1 MYPVQILKTLKAEL
15 LGGNT
20 MLQLSIALQI
30 IFIIAIIAFIIGLIW
45 LIINWIRK
53 KSRKAPMIFSVVSLI
68 VLVVSLA
75 GGVAVSNEI
84 NKTLSSANTSTKA
97 KSAKNTDNDESS
109 TDDADYY
116 DDESSSETDNK
127 NQIEL
132 DDDKIDIKDSK
143 EYSTTYSDSS
153 WAGTTVKIDK
163 VTVYKTDGEY
173 SDGDDGKFNGIAKVH
188 FDIKA
193 GRDISM
199 YASQAT
205 LNTNDGQQVDADTY
219 DSDDFDGDLNSGAH
233 TDGDVYFLLPKLDS
247 VSSLKTLRL
256 KFTSDYDTDD
266 YDDDN
271 SDHSYDV
278 TVNLQ

>member
-1 MYPVQILKTLKAEL
+1 MTLKAEL

-84 NKTLSSANTSTKA
+84 NKTLSSVNTSTKA
-97 KSAKNTDNDESS
+97 KSAKNTDNGESS

>member
-1 MYPVQILKTLKAEL
+1 MTLKADFF
-15 LGGNT
+15 GGNT

-30 IFIIAIIAFIIGLIW
+30 IFLIAIIAFIIGLIW
-45 LIINWIRK
+45 LFINWLRK
-53 KSRKAPMIFSVVSLI
+53 KSRKAPTVFSLVSLI

-84 NKTLSSANTSTKA
+84 NKTLSSVNTSTKA
-97 KSAKNTDNDESS
+97 KSAKNTDSDESS
-109 TDDADYY
+109 TDDDYS
-116 DDESSSETDNK
+116 DESSSKTDNK
-127 NQIEL
+127 NEIEL
-132 DDDKIDIKDSK
+132 NDDKMDIKDSK

-271 SDHSYDV
+271 SNHSYDV

>member
-1 MYPVQILKTLKAEL
+1 MTLKAEL

-84 NKTLSSANTSTKA
+84 NKTLSSVNTSTKA

-173 SDGDDGKFNGIAKVH
+173 SDGDDGKFNGIVKVH

>member
-1 MYPVQILKTLKAEL
+1 MYLVQTLKTLKAEIF
-15 LGGNT
+15 GGNT

-30 IFIIAIIAFIIGLIW
+30 IFLIAIIAFIIGLIW
-45 LIINWIRK
+45 LFINWLRK

-84 NKTLSSANTSTKA
+84 NKTLSSVNTSTKA
-97 KSAKNTDNDESS
+97 KSAKNTDSDESS
-109 TDDADYY
+109 TDDDYS
-116 DDESSSETDNK
+116 DESSSKTDNK
-127 NQIEL
+127 NEIEL
-132 DDDKIDIKDSK
+132 NDDKIDIKDSK

-173 SDGDDGKFNGIAKVH
+173 SDGDDGKFSGIAKVH

-199 YASQAT
+199 YATQAT
-205 LNTNDGQQVDADTY
+205 LNTNDGQQVDADLT

-233 TDGDVYFLLPKLDS
+233 SDGNVYFLLPKLDS

-271 SDHSYDV
+271 SNHSYDV

>member
-1 MYPVQILKTLKAEL
+1 MYLVQTLKTLKAEIF
-15 LGGNT
+15 GGNT

-30 IFIIAIIAFIIGLIW
+30 IFLIAIIAFIIGLIW
-45 LIINWIRK
+45 LFINWLRK
-53 KSRKAPMIFSVVSLI
+53 KSRKAPTVFSLVSLI
-68 VLVVSLA
+68 VLIASLA
-75 GGVAVSNEI
+75 GGVAVSNKI
-84 NKTLSSANTSTKA
+84 NKTLSNTSTSTKA
-97 KSAKNTDNDESS
+97 KSAKNTDSDESS
-109 TDDADYY
+109 TDDDYS
-116 DDESSSETDNK
+116 DESSSKTDNK
-127 NQIEL
+127 NEIEL
-132 DDDKIDIKDSK
+132 NDDKIDIKDSK

-173 SDGDDGKFNGIAKVH
+173 SDGDDGKFSGIAKVH

-199 YASQAT
+199 YATQAT
-205 LNTNDGQQVDADTY
+205 LNTNDGQQVDADLT

-233 TDGDVYFLLPKLDS
+233 SDGNVYFLLPKLDS

-271 SDHSYDV
+271 SNHSYDV

>member
-1 MYPVQILKTLKAEL
+1 MHLVQTLKTLKAEIF
-15 LGGNT
+15 GGNT

-30 IFIIAIIAFIIGLIW
+30 IFLIAIIAFIIGLIW
-45 LIINWIRK
+45 LFINWLRK
-53 KSRKAPMIFSVVSLI
+53 KSRKAPTIFSVVSLI

-84 NKTLSSANTSTKA
+84 NKTLSSVNTSTKA
-97 KSAKNTDNDESS
+97 KSAKNTDSDESS
-109 TDDADYY
+109 TDDDYS
-116 DDESSSETDNK
+116 DESSSKTDNK
-127 NQIEL
+127 NEIEL
-132 DDDKIDIKDSK
+132 NDDKIDIKDSK

-173 SDGDDGKFNGIAKVH
+173 SDGDDGKFSGIAKVH

-199 YASQAT
+199 YATQAT
-205 LNTNDGQQVDADTY
+205 LNTNDGQQVDADLT

-233 TDGDVYFLLPKLDS
+233 SDGNVYFLLPKLDS

-271 SDHSYDV
+271 SNHSYDV

>member
-1 MYPVQILKTLKAEL
+1 MTLKAEL

-84 NKTLSSANTSTKA
+84 NKTLSSVNTSTKA

>member
-1 MYPVQILKTLKAEL
+1 
-15 LGGNT
+15 

-84 NKTLSSANTSTKA
+84 NKTLSSVNTSTKA

-109 TDDADYY
+109 TDDAYYY
-116 DDESSSETDNK
+116 DNESSSETDNK

>member
-1 MYPVQILKTLKAEL
+1 MYLVQTLKTLKAEIF
-15 LGGNT
+15 GGNT

-30 IFIIAIIAFIIGLIW
+30 IFLIAIIAFIIGLIW
-45 LIINWIRK
+45 LFINWLRK

-84 NKTLSSANTSTKA
+84 NKTLSSVNTSTKA

-199 YASQAT
+199 YATQAT
-205 LNTNDGQQVDADTY
+205 LNTNDGQQVDADLT

-233 TDGDVYFLLPKLDS
+233 SDGNVYFLLPKLDS

-271 SDHSYDV
+271 SNHSYDV

>member
-1 MYPVQILKTLKAEL
+1 MYLVQTLKTLKAEIF
-15 LGGNT
+15 GGNT

-30 IFIIAIIAFIIGLIW
+30 IFLIAIIAFIIGLIW
-45 LIINWIRK
+45 LFINWLRK
-53 KSRKAPMIFSVVSLI
+53 KSRKVPTVFSLVSLI
-68 VLVVSLA
+68 VLIASLA
-75 GGVAVSNEI
+75 GGVAVSNKI
-84 NKTLSSANTSTKA
+84 NKTLSNTSTSTKA
-97 KSAKNTDNDESS
+97 KSAKNTDSDESS
-109 TDDADYY
+109 TDDDYS
-116 DDESSSETDNK
+116 DESSSKTDNK
-127 NQIEL
+127 NEIEL
-132 DDDKIDIKDSK
+132 NDDKIDIKDSK
-143 EYSTTYSDSS
+143 KYSTTYSDSS

>member
-1 MYPVQILKTLKAEL
+1 MTIKADFF
-15 LGGNT
+15 GGNT
-20 MLQLSIALQI
+20 MIQLSIALQT

-45 LIINWIRK
+45 LIINWIK
-53 KSRKAPMIFSVVSLI
+53 KKPKKAPTIFSIISLI
-68 VLVVSLA
+68 ILVVSLV
-75 GGVAVSNEI
+75 GGVTVSNEI
-84 NKTLSSANTSTKA
+84 DKTLSNISNSTKA
-97 KSAKNTDNDESS
+97 KSAKNTDSDDYSDESS
-109 TDDADYY
+109 GK
-116 DDESSSETDNK
+116 TDNK

-173 SDGDDGKFNGIAKVH
+173 SDRDDGKFNGVVKVH

-193 GRDISM
+193 GRDISI

-205 LNTNDGQQVDADTY
+205 LNTNDGQQVEADGY
-219 DSDDFDGDLNSGAH
+219 DSDDFDGDLNSGANAN
-233 TDGDVYFLLPKLDS
+233 GDVYFLLPKLGS
-247 VSSLKTLRL
+247 VSDLHTLRL
-256 KFTSDYDTDD
+256 KFDSSYDTDD